1 MAPHA
6 GWGSMPASPGILLE
20 GAGCGCVGVVDVPH
34 ERDMREPRET
44 EGHLGKLVR
53 SQGASIPP

>member
-1 MAPHA
+1 
-6 GWGSMPASPGILLE
+6 MPASPVIPLE